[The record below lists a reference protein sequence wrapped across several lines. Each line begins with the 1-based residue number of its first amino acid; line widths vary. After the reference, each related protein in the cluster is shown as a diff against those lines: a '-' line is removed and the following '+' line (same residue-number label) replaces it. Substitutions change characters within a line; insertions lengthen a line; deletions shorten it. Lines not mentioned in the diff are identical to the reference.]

1 MPDGRIP
8 KDLLYGELAC
18 GKRPTGQP
26 QLRYR
31 DVVKHDM
38 KAVDINTESWES
50 LAANWSKWRDAL
62 TKHLKSGEEKLT
74 QAATER
80 RVRRKQRDSLDRPET
95 EHRCSLCNRDCHSH
109 IGLCSHRRQCSSQVD
124 N

>member
-8 KDLLYGELAC
+8 KDLLYRELAC

-50 LAANWSKWRDAL
+50 LAANWSKWREAL